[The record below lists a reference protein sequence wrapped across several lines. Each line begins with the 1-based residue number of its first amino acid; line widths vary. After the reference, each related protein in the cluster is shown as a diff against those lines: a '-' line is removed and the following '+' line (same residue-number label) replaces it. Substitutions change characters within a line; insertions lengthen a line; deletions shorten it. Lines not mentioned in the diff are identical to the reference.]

1 MAYDIDKII
10 HEYGDMDFGFTAVDE
25 TEYEA
30 VQEELKKESYQK
42 DITVEQ
48 YKERLSELEKLIMPF
63 LTNLYKSREQAY
75 IHWPNRGNLLE
86 KQMQRVLKL
95 TRGK

>member
-1 MAYDIDKII
+1 MAYDIDKIL
-10 HEYGDMDFGFTAVDE
+10 HEYGDIDFGFTDVDE
-25 TEYEA
+25 TENEK
-30 VQEELKKESYQK
+30 VKDELEKTNYQK
-42 DITVEQ
+42 DITVEA
-48 YKERLSELEKLIMPF
+48 YKDRLKELEGLIMPF

-95 TRGK
+95 TRG

>member
-48 YKERLSELEKLIMPF
+48 YKERLTELEKLIMPF

-95 TRGK
+95 TRG

>member
-10 HEYGDMDFGFTAVDE
+10 HEYGDIDFGFTAVDE
-25 TEYEA
+25 TENEA

-95 TRGK
+95 TRG

>member
-10 HEYGDMDFGFTAVDE
+10 HEYGDIDFGFTAVDE

-86 KQMQRVLKL
+86 KQMQKVLKL
-95 TRGK
+95 TRG

>member
-10 HEYGDMDFGFTAVDE
+10 HEYGDIDFGFTAVDE
-25 TEYEA
+25 TEYET

-48 YKERLSELEKLIMPF
+48 YKERLSELEKL
-63 LTNLYKSREQAY
+63 
-75 IHWPNRGNLLE
+75 
-86 KQMQRVLKL
+86 
-95 TRGK
+95 

>member
-10 HEYGDMDFGFTAVDE
+10 HEYGDIDFGFTAVDE
-25 TEYEA
+25 TEYEQ

-48 YKERLSELEKLIMPF
+48 YKERLHELEKLIMPF

-95 TRGK
+95 TRG

>member
-10 HEYGDMDFGFTAVDE
+10 HEYGDIDFGFTAVDE

-95 TRGK
+95 TRG

>member
-48 YKERLSELEKLIMPF
+48 VYACMIAVKLSRLIETPDHEDSWIDICGYAALGGEKNER
-63 LTNLYKSREQAY
+63 
-75 IHWPNRGNLLE
+75 
-86 KQMQRVLKL
+86 
-95 TRGK
+95 

>member
-25 TEYEA
+25 TEYEQ
-30 VQEELKKESYQK
+30 VKEKLEKESYQK

-48 YKERLSELEKLIMPF
+48 YKERMKDLEQIIMPF

-95 TRGK
+95 TRG

>member
-86 KQMQRVLKL
+86 KQMQKVLKL
-95 TRGK
+95 TRG

>member
-10 HEYGDMDFGFTAVDE
+10 HEYGDIDFGFTAVDE

-86 KQMQRVLKL
+86 KQMQRVLKF
-95 TRGK
+95 TRG

>member
-10 HEYGDMDFGFTAVDE
+10 HEYGDIDFGFTAVDE
-25 TEYEA
+25 TEYEQ

-95 TRGK
+95 TRG

>member
-1 MAYDIDKII
+1 MAYDIDKVI
-10 HEYGDMDFGFTAVDE
+10 HEYGDIDFGFTAVDE

-48 YKERLSELEKLIMPF
+48 YKERLQELEKLIMPF

-86 KQMQRVLKL
+86 KQMQKVLKL
-95 TRGK
+95 TRG

>member
-10 HEYGDMDFGFTAVDE
+10 HEYGDLDFGFTADDE
-25 TEYEA
+25 TEYEK
-30 VQEELKKESYQK
+30 VQDELKKESYQK

-48 YKERLSELEKLIMPF
+48 YKERLTELEKIIMPF

-86 KQMQRVLKL
+86 KQMQKVLKL
-95 TRGK
+95 TRG

>member
-10 HEYGDMDFGFTAVDE
+10 HEYGDIDFGFTAVDE

-48 YKERLSELEKLIMPF
+48 YKERLHELEKLIMPF

-95 TRGK
+95 TRG

>member
-10 HEYGDMDFGFTAVDE
+10 HEYGDIDFGFTAVDE
-25 TEYEA
+25 TEYET

-48 YKERLSELEKLIMPF
+48 YKERLHELEKLIMPF

-95 TRGK
+95 TRG

>member
-10 HEYGDMDFGFTAVDE
+10 HEYGDIDFGFTAVDE

-48 YKERLSELEKLIMPF
+48 YKERLQELEKLIMPF

-95 TRGK
+95 TRG

>member
-1 MAYDIDKII
+1 
-10 HEYGDMDFGFTAVDE
+10 MDFGFTAVDE

-95 TRGK
+95 TRG

>member
-1 MAYDIDKII
+1 MAYDIDKIL
-10 HEYGDMDFGFTAVDE
+10 HEYGDIDFGFTTVDE
-25 TEYEA
+25 TEYEQ
-30 VQEELKKESYQK
+30 VKEKLEKESYQK

-48 YKERLSELEKLIMPF
+48 YKERMKDLEQIIMPF

-86 KQMQRVLKL
+86 KQMQKVLKL
-95 TRGK
+95 TRG

>member
-10 HEYGDMDFGFTAVDE
+10 HEYGDIDFGFTAVDE
-25 TEYEA
+25 TEYET

-95 TRGK
+95 TRG

>member
-1 MAYDIDKII
+1 MAYDIDKIL
-10 HEYGDMDFGFTAVDE
+10 HEYGDIDFGFTAVDE
-25 TEYEA
+25 TEYEQ
-30 VQEELKKESYQK
+30 VKEKLEKESYQK

-48 YKERLSELEKLIMPF
+48 YKERMKDLEQIIMPF

-86 KQMQRVLKL
+86 KQMQKV
-95 TRGK
+95 

>member
-95 TRGK
+95 TRG